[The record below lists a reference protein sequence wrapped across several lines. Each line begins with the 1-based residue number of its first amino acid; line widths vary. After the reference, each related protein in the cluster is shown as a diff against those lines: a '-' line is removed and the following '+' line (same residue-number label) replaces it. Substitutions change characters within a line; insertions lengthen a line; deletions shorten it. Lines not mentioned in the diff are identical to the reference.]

1 MDYPQPA
8 EQAFAEKYFKQQ
20 ENGKVKKRKGNKEMI
35 TKTEINGRPIQ
46 ICHDSGLR
54 INFSDLS
61 WSYSIS
67 LPETVGYGSGSTPL
81 EAIDEAVRGVLK
93 FDKQKLLAD
102 YVKFADDLKEEI
114 KIAKARELE
123 NEERMIRQMSDK
135 ELAEW
140 LAGKCPKTFELWKRW
155 MNESEREERAK

>member
-1 MDYPQPA
+1 
-8 EQAFAEKYFKQQ
+8 
-20 ENGKVKKRKGNKEMI
+20 MI

-67 LPETVGYGSGSTPL
+67 PPKTVGYGSGDTPL

-102 YVKFADDLKEEI
+102 YVKFAEELKEEI

-123 NEERMIRQMSDK
+123 NEERIIRNMSDK

-140 LAGKCPKTFELWKRW
+140 LAGKCPKTFELWKKW
-155 MNESEREERAK
+155 MKAEADGLDKEDKSDMSDGVAK

>member
-1 MDYPQPA
+1 
-8 EQAFAEKYFKQQ
+8 
-20 ENGKVKKRKGNKEMI
+20 MI

-61 WSYSIS
+61 WRYSVS
-67 LPETVGYGSGSTPL
+67 LPETIGYGAGDTPL

-102 YVKFADDLKEEI
+102 YVKFAEELKEEI

-123 NEERMIRQMSDK
+123 NEERMIRQMSDR

-140 LAGKCPKTFELWKRW
+140 LAGKCPKTFELWKRG
-155 MNESEREERAK
+155 MKAEADGSDEAEGVTK

>member
-1 MDYPQPA
+1 
-8 EQAFAEKYFKQQ
+8 
-20 ENGKVKKRKGNKEMI
+20 MI

-102 YVKFADDLKEEI
+102 YVKFAEELKEEI

-123 NEERMIRQMSDK
+123 NEERMIRQMSDR

-155 MNESEREERAK
+155 LREKTDRELEVDEADDKGENEQKSKKENKK